1 MGFSLDK
8 WYADKKIG
16 DVVLELSGSIT
27 NELIGKALVEMEE
40 QMNLKK
46 ETNQIRKRVFNVF
59 VECLQNLYHHID
71 KLSDLSTQIGNDS
84 FGAIILSKIGSTYR
98 ISTGNFIK
106 VEKVT
111 FIKDRIDQI
120 NSLSDNELKML
131 YRDILNNN
139 EFSIKGGG
147 GLGMLD
153 IVRKTGNK
161 LEYYF
166 YPYSDNLV
174 FFALDV
180 YIC

>member
-8 WYADKKIG
+8 WYADKMVG

-27 NELIGKALVEMEE
+27 NDLIDKALVEMEE
-40 QMNLKK
+40 QLNLKQ
-46 ETNQIRKRVFNVF
+46 ETNQTRKRVFNVF

-71 KLSDLSTQIGNDS
+71 VLPDLTEKIGNDS
-84 FGAIILSKIGSTYR
+84 FGAIILSKDGSSYR
-98 ISTGNFIK
+98 ISTGNFIRNDR
-106 VEKVT
+106 VT
-111 FIKDRIDQI
+111 FIKDRIDQV
-120 NSLSDNELKML
+120 NSLSENEVKML
-131 YRDILNNN
+131 YRDILNND
-139 EFSIKGGG
+139 EFSDKGGG

-166 YPYSDNLV
+166 YPYSDDLV
-174 FFALDV
+174 FFTLDF